1 MQTELKEVSLETLGN
16 GAAVELFN
24 EELRKVMDNIADP
37 NTAQK
42 ASRMIT
48 LKVKITPNEERNG
61 AAVEIAASSHLV
73 ANKPYGTYFFV
84 GSDGA
89 KVRAYENNPKQ
100 PELPGMDKIIDMG
113 GRKE

>member
-24 EELRKVMDNIADP
+24 EELRKVLDNIADP
-37 NTAQK
+37 NTPQK
-42 ASRMIT
+42 TSRMIT

-84 GSDGA
+84 GSDGH
-89 KVRAYENNPKQ
+89 KIRAYENNPKQ
-100 PELPGMDKIIDMG
+100 PDLPGLNNVIEMG
-113 GRKE
+113 GKKE